1 MKIKYSK
8 FDFNRKDVVI
18 FLSFLIYLI
27 FFLLFVDSERNI
39 LRYIIFLSSV
49 IIFCSIYRFYLVW
62 LWKNKVKI
70 EFFKTFI
77 KVNGI
82 FYSKKLNYN
91 EIKKLTIRKNYLSSY
106 DIVINYDE
114 GINFFRY
121 LCNYFFDKFSI
132 GKNRDKSFVICD
144 VKNID
149 EILNFLLEKIGYPKK
164 EVYNNFN
171 KYKIH
176 IKYSLFESSY
186 ILFFLIFCVLL
197 LLLFIFDKFS
207 IIIIYIF
214 IGNIK
219 FLKKEYNIINY
230 DKDRIEIYEEK
241 RKIYIIRDFYE
252 DNRNIIIDYDV
263 KENLFGKYN
272 FYYFENNMLPRK
284 YKK

>member
-8 FDFNRKDVVI
+8 FDFNRKDIVI
-18 FLSFLIYLI
+18 FLSFLIYLT
-27 FFLLFVDSERNI
+27 FFLLFVDSGRNI

-82 FYSKKLNYN
+82 LYSKKLNYN

-121 LCNYFFDKFSI
+121 LCNCF
-132 GKNRDKSFVICD
+132 
-144 VKNID
+144 
-149 EILNFLLEKIGYPKK
+149 
-164 EVYNNFN
+164 
-171 KYKIH
+171 
-176 IKYSLFESSY
+176 
-186 ILFFLIFCVLL
+186 
-197 LLLFIFDKFS
+197 FDKFS

-241 RKIYIIRDFYE
+241 RKIYIIKDFYE

-272 FYYFENNMLPRK
+272 FYYFENNMLPRT